1 MRVVIVALLALS
13 SALPEV
19 KTRLK
24 KDAHRVGRGPKFGYS
39 ADDGVVASL
48 MIHPLYC
55 CSLPPR
61 HQQRPP
67 DEIELAWD
75 ALSNTFA
82 AL

>member
-48 MIHPLYC
+48 RRGGVA
-55 CSLPPR
+55 PR
-61 HQQRPP
+61 PGR
-67 DEIELAWD
+67 
-75 ALSNTFA
+75 S
-82 AL
+82 